1 MYSNQTPGIRIQAIR
16 HVLTST
22 VVWLPFV
29 LGGFIA
35 FFSPGDRAIGWA
47 GMAAGALAA
56 AWKLTVGFAGLEMQL
71 ADRAWQQENRQ
82 HQRYL
87 RQLQRRLRQDRDP
100 NSGKLLLRLKR
111 LRQRMDR
118 SFCPSLQP
126 EPWLLQVQTQMQRLY
141 ESALN
146 GLENSFQIWLTARDV
161 QSEALSKS
169 LNLDRQNLLN
179 EVTES
184 VNHLEN
190 SLDSVQV
197 SELENELPA
206 DEFAELRQELDR
218 GLEMAANIDRRV
230 RELDQQV
237 GQAIRGD

>member
-1 MYSNQTPGIRIQAIR
+1 MHSNQKTGIRIQAIR
-16 HVLTST
+16 QVLTST

-29 LGGFIA
+29 LGTFIA
-35 FFSPGDRAIGWA
+35 AFSPGDRAIGWA
-47 GMAAGALAA
+47 GMAAGILAA
-56 AWKLTVGFAGLEMQL
+56 AWKLTVGFAGLELQL
-71 ADRAWQQENRQ
+71 ADRAWRQQNRQ

-87 RQLQRRLRQDRDP
+87 RQLQRKLRQDRDP
-100 NSGKLLLRLKR
+100 DSGKLLLRLKR

-118 SFCPSLQP
+118 RFCPSLQP
-126 EPWLLQVQTQMQRLY
+126 EPWLLPVQTQMERLY
-141 ESALN
+141 ASALR

-161 QSEALSKS
+161 RSSTLADSLKS
-169 LNLDRQNLLN
+169 DRQNLLD

-218 GLEMAANIDRRV
+218 GLEMAANIERRI

-237 GQAIRGD
+237 GPALRGD